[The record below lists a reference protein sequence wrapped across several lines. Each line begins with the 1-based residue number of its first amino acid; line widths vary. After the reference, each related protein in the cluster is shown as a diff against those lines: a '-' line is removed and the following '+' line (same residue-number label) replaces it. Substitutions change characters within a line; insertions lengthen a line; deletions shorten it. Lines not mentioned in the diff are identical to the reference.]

1 MQLRDLTAAP
11 YKCLQILY
19 VVLRMPG
26 TLAFFLAV
34 NIMRFLAPDFTFRM
48 MKAKLDT
55 TGTWGFDEKLKS
67 VEDLDYL
74 FSFASVKKR
83 FSNAMGNVL
92 KEAQIGSRAPSP
104 ELYDL
109 KTQSVVSLLS
119 RSKPGRP
126 LVINFGSCS

>member
-1 MQLRDLTAAP
+1 MLRDLTGAP

-26 TLAFFLAV
+26 TLAFFLV
-34 NIMRFLAPDFTFRM
+34 MNIMRFLAPDFTFRM
-48 MKAKLDT
+48 MKAKLNT
-55 TGTWGFDEKLKS
+55 TGMIEFGKNLKS
-67 VEDLDYL
+67 VEDMDYL
-74 FSFASVKKR
+74 FSLASVKKR